1 MKLTYVVPVHNET
14 RVLRAKVAVLVEGLA
29 ARGGGE
35 VLLVENGS
43 ADDSWALCQEIEREH
58 TREPHQTGAVAVRAL
73 TVPAAGI
80 GHAYDRGLRAMLDAS
95 TAPNGDPKAP
105 DAERDDER
113 WAVLTAAD
121 LPFGFTDLDAASEH
135 MQDTRMI
142 IGSKAHPQSHIEV
155 DTQRRVASAV
165 YKLARQTVLG
175 SRVGDSQ
182 GSVFVR
188 KDLARDIVPKVKAR
202 GFFYSTELV
211 FFAERAGVRVVEV
224 PVTLEKNERKST
236 VKPVKHGL
244 TMFGQLV
251 ELRTRGARTR

>member
-1 MKLTYVVPVHNET
+1 
-14 RVLRAKVAVLVEGLA
+14 
-29 ARGGGE
+29 
-35 VLLVENGS
+35 
-43 ADDSWALCQEIEREH
+43 
-58 TREPHQTGAVAVRAL
+58 
-73 TVPAAGI
+73 
-80 GHAYDRGLRAMLDAS
+80 
-95 TAPNGDPKAP
+95 
-105 DAERDDER
+105 
-113 WAVLTAAD
+113 
-121 LPFGFTDLDAASEH
+121 
-135 MQDTRMI
+135 MI
-142 IGSKAHPQSHIEV
+142 IGSKAHPDSQIQV
-155 DTQRRVASAV
+155 DTQRAIASRV

-188 KDLARDIVPKVKAR
+188 KDLAREIVPRVKAR

-251 ELRTRGARTR
+251 ELRTRGLVGRG

>member
-1 MKLTYVVPVHNET
+1 MKSKLTYVVPVHNET
-14 RVLRAKVAVLVEGLA
+14 RVLRAKVDVLVRGLE

-43 ADDSWALCQEIEREH
+43 ADESWALCQEIEKEH
-58 TREPHQTGAVAVRAL
+58 ANGANGTRATNGSGHVAVRAL

-80 GHAYDRGLRAMLDAS
+80 GHAYDYGLNAMLD
-95 TAPNGDPKAP
+95 TKT
-105 DAERDDER
+105 EEHDDER

-121 LPFGFTDLDAASEH
+121 LPFGFTDLDAAEAH

-142 IGSKAHPQSHIEV
+142 IGSKAHPQSHIQV
-155 DTQRRVASAV
+155 DTQRAIASRV

-188 KDLARDIVPKVKAR
+188 KDLARQIVPKVKAR

-224 PVTLEKNERKST
+224 PVTLDKNERKST

-251 ELRTRGARTR
+251 ELRTRGLRG